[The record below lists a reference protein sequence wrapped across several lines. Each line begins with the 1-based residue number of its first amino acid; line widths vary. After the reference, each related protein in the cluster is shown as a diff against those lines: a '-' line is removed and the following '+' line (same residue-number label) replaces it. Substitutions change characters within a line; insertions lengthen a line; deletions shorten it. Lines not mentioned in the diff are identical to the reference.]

1 MKFEELHLDGFG
13 HFHQRTFTLSDRGLT
28 VFYGPN
34 EAGKSTL
41 LAFIRTILFGF
52 PRQNRNDHYPPLAGG
67 RHGGRIRLTTDEGET
82 YILERYVGTSGGPLT
97 ILDGGGSR
105 LDSGQTLARLVG
117 QSSSAV
123 FSNVFAFGIDELQQ
137 VGLLDDASV
146 SDAIYSA
153 GQGVPGLS
161 GFGRSLASRQEEI
174 FRVRGSAQRIPTL
187 AKAIGGIDDQLKV
200 VVRNADRYGTLTTRR
215 QDIDAN
221 LAALDPKR
229 SHWTGQ
235 QAELRNLLDAWDDW
249 LAFNDCS
256 GQLESLPRYEQ
267 FPVDAT
273 PRLAAF
279 EEVVGRVRADKEEAA
294 KQLRLATE
302 AAAVPVPDETLLE
315 AAGQVEEIRRARTSF
330 DGSVHDLP
338 ERLGELRELE
348 AALSARLADLGR
360 PWGETKLEAFDA
372 SLAARDQ
379 VSAWKGRLDNTGEAL
394 NQADLRLDQ
403 ENRTLLD
410 RQLETREAR
419 EQAPAEPPPLDATGL
434 SAQQDA
440 LRSARGCFAEHER
453 QWQNHQNLQGQL
465 NALTS
470 GASADGP
477 APTPPFL
484 LILLIVGAIAMGTA
498 GAFLGGPGLPMGVAG
513 AVVLAV
519 VAVFLWLRG
528 RSGSTPQPVAVTS
541 PLGRQTTEAEAA
553 TERAWQVLLDAAA
566 PLELPAEPDA
576 ASLDTKEAR
585 LVEIRTQLAVWE
597 TAASKVEEASRRERS
612 QEQRAADAVAAQK
625 AAADAHQ
632 ESQKQWRQ
640 WLADRQ
646 LDESLSPDGMVAFV
660 GSVET
665 ARQVLAETRRMR
677 SRVTAIEK
685 DIGEFKEKV
694 EPLASAHAIPLDTDN
709 LAQLALAADALI
721 SRLDAAREAQ
731 SMRQRAS
738 EQQEAAQNLV
748 EDWQRRQQTAQ
759 RELDEFIALG
769 GTDDPEEFRRRAA
782 DHNARLELERQQQE
796 LKRSLERLSGPGEKF
811 DAFRARLASTDQ
823 LRLNEESTLV
833 TETLQ
838 GIEAQRSDLL
848 EERGR
853 IDSDLERL
861 TGEEESSRLRVHRE
875 TLVEQLRD
883 CAREWARLTLAQNLL
898 DQTRQKFE
906 AERQPRVVQH
916 ASDFFS
922 RITDQ
927 RYRRLYVPMGERTV
941 TVEDRDGSMKVPQQL
956 SRGTREQ
963 LYLALRFGLVREFGE
978 HAERLPVVVDEALVN
993 FDPNRAR
1000 LAAECFAQL
1009 ADTNQ
1014 VLVFTCH
1021 PAIADLFSDLA
1032 NSDVIEVE
1040 EALDAGP

>member
-13 HFHQRTFTLSDRGLT
+13 HFHQRTFTLPDQGLT

-67 RHGGRIRLTTDEGET
+67 RHGGRIRLATDEGET
-82 YILERYVGTSGGPLT
+82 YILERYAGAKGGPLT
-97 ILDGGGSR
+97 ILDRGGSR

-137 VGLLDDASV
+137 VGLLDDASI
-146 SDAIYSA
+146 SDAIYNA

-200 VVRNADRYGTLTTRR
+200 VAGNADRYGTLTTRR

-221 LAALDPKR
+221 LAALDSKR

-256 GQLESLPRYEQ
+256 AQLKSLPRYEQ
-267 FPVDAT
+267 FPVDAI

-294 KQLRLATE
+294 EQLRLATE

-315 AAGQVEEIRRARTSF
+315 ATDRVEEIRRARTSF

-338 ERLGELRELE
+338 ERQGELRELE
-348 AALSARLADLGR
+348 AAFSARLADLGR
-360 PWGETKLEAFDA
+360 PWGETELEAFDA
-372 SLAARDQ
+372 SLAVRDQ
-379 VSAWKGRLDNTGEAL
+379 VSAWKGRLDNTGDAL
-394 NQADLRLDQ
+394 NQAGLRLDQ

-419 EQAPAEPPPLDATGL
+419 EQTPAEPPPLDATGL

-440 LRSARGCFAEHER
+440 VRSARGCFAEYER
-453 QWQNHQNLQGQL
+453 QRQNHQNLQGQL

-470 GASADGP
+470 GAGTDGP

-498 GAFLGGPGLPMGVAG
+498 GSFLGGPGLPMGIAG

-553 TERAWQVLLDAAA
+553 TQQAWQVLLDAAA

-597 TAASKVEEASRRERS
+597 TAASKVEDASRRERS

-677 SRVTAIEK
+677 NRVTAIEK
-685 DIGEFKEKV
+685 DIGEFKPESTDGRR
-694 EPLASAHAIPLDTDN
+694 EGQASWDEGAYQGESLGSMGTDVTR
-709 LAQLALAADALI
+709 QRVFS
-721 SRLDAAREAQ
+721 SRTGLRERSGNAGNRVIVTLDAAGYARGA
-731 SMRQRAS
+731 
-738 EQQEAAQNLV
+738 
-748 EDWQRRQQTAQ
+748 
-759 RELDEFIALG
+759 G
-769 GTDDPEEFRRRAA
+769 G
-782 DHNARLELERQQQE
+782 
-796 LKRSLERLSGPGEKF
+796 
-811 DAFRARLASTDQ
+811 
-823 LRLNEESTLV
+823 
-833 TETLQ
+833 
-838 GIEAQRSDLL
+838 
-848 EERGR
+848 
-853 IDSDLERL
+853 
-861 TGEEESSRLRVHRE
+861 
-875 TLVEQLRD
+875 
-883 CAREWARLTLAQNLL
+883 
-898 DQTRQKFE
+898 
-906 AERQPRVVQH
+906 
-916 ASDFFS
+916 
-922 RITDQ
+922 
-927 RYRRLYVPMGERTV
+927 
-941 TVEDRDGSMKVPQQL
+941 
-956 SRGTREQ
+956 
-963 LYLALRFGLVREFGE
+963 REFGGVGSV
-978 HAERLPVVVDEALVN
+978 ADSAVRTGAAG
-993 FDPNRAR
+993 RA
-1000 LAAECFAQL
+1000 
-1009 ADTNQ
+1009 
-1014 VLVFTCH
+1014 
-1021 PAIADLFSDLA
+1021 I
-1032 NSDVIEVE
+1032 
-1040 EALDAGP
+1040 GPGRG